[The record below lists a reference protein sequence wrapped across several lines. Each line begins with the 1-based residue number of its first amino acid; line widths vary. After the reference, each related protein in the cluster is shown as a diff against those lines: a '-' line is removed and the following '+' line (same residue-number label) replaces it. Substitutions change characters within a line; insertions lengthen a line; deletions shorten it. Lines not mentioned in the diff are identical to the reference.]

1 MGLRERKKA
10 KTRKLISDVATR
22 LFIERGYDAVTT
34 AEIAQLAEVSV
45 TTLFNYFPT
54 KEALVYDEDESIEA
68 ALVHA
73 IVSRSPD
80 TTILKAVRAFFLAG
94 PMFRAE
100 HEQPYADFAHLI
112 DSTPGLAEYGRQM
125 MLRYEKTLAQ
135 TIETAAN
142 EGVANKEAA
151 NEESAKPKISKIQ
164 AEALAH
170 YILEAVTMA
179 QRYPHSA
186 EAFSTILD
194 MLRDGADV

>member
-10 KTRKLISDVATR
+10 KTRKLISDIATR

-54 KEALVYDEDESIEA
+54 KEALVYDEDQSMEA
-68 ALVHA
+68 ALVDA
-73 IVSRSPD
+73 IVSRSPQSS
-80 TTILKAVRAFFLAG
+80 ILEAVRAYFLAS

-100 HEQPYADFAHLI
+100 HEQPYAEFAHLL
-112 DSTPGLAEYGRQM
+112 DSTPALAEYGRQM

-135 TIETAAN
+135 AIEATANA
-142 EGVANKEAA
+142 GA
-151 NEESAKPKISKIQ
+151 AKPEISTIQ

-170 YILEAVTMA
+170 FILEAVMMA

-186 EAFSTILD
+186 DTFNTMLD
-194 MLRDGADV
+194 LLRDGANV

>member
-10 KTRKLISDVATR
+10 KTRKLISDIATR

-54 KEALVYDEDESIEA
+54 KEALVYDEDQSMEA

-73 IVSRSPD
+73 IVSRSPQSS
-80 TTILKAVRAFFLAG
+80 ILDAVRACFLAM

-100 HEQPYADFAHLI
+100 HEQPYAEFAHLL
-112 DSTPGLAEYGRQM
+112 DSTPALAEYGRQM

-135 TIETAAN
+135 TIATAAN
-142 EGVANKEAA
+142 AGAA
-151 NEESAKPKISKIQ
+151 NDRSAKPKVSDIQ

-170 YILEAVTMA
+170 FILEAVMMA
-179 QRYPHSA
+179 QRYQHSA
-186 EAFSTILD
+186 ETFDTIMD
-194 MLRDGADV
+194 MLRDGADI